1 MSQLV
6 RLEGKHTTQNAHC
19 ALVVGKIAGRL
30 FFLISSLWPCC
41 QFKVG
46 NCIAMHNVHFGY
58 YVFLPTEQAETYL
71 KMCVLIYQRCM
82 KTGLHIIF
90 QENYRSYEHALKQAN
105 LKTLRQRRIL
115 LMNNFAKKAS
125 KSERFN
131 KWFVVESNEEGK
143 STRTKKPTRLLRQIP
158 CRTQRYERSSLPYM
172 TKLLSWHPP
181 LPAPD
186 LSMK

>member
-1 MSQLV
+1 MWILRRLKALGASNKQLIEV
-6 RLEGKHTTQNAHC
+6 MKQQIISICEVGVPYWGPMITARESNMLE
-19 ALVVGKIAGRL
+19 
-30 FFLISSLWPCC
+30 
-41 QFKVG
+41 
-46 NCIAMHNVHFGY
+46 
-58 YVFLPTEQAETYL
+58 
-71 KMCVLIYQRCM
+71 RCM

-90 QENYRSYEHALKQAN
+90 QENYRSYEHM
-105 LKTLRQRRIL
+105 
-115 LMNNFAKKAS
+115 MNTFAKKAS